1 MEGQL
6 PNVAATPPQQD
17 SWQDEAATKPHVKRD
32 QVKSRTRPRML
43 TSILAAAVAARLKV
57 KPLKPSRRRSG
68 GSSAEVQQH
77 HAGRQKILA
86 AAQAVVDA
94 VNTETMQRLGET
106 IKILAAAYSEVSDE
120 LRSST
125 VRGSSSRKAV
135 AIALDAQSPRT
146 PVLRSPVP
154 RSPTSRRLESSW
166 GAMAGRRSFAFGS
179 SSSLIVNSSRDEGLP
194 NAPDGRVYDPE
205 TSPATAFLI
214 DLDGTIYEP
223 LGLIDGA
230 ADFYKWLGVFALDIS
245 LVLLSLPASHSP
257 PLTLRARVP
266 AEDSRER
273 HAPCLR
279 LQQYVSWRP
288 NSEPMHSSGS
298 AEVLSSISRWSSR
311 RQELSWRAKEAQH
324 AAVCRLRLARASGTH
339 TDGGRVPVRLY
350 AHCHP

>member
-125 VRGSSSRKAV
+125 VMGSSSRKLTSGFRPSNSKAV

-245 LVLLSLPASHSP
+245 LVLLSLPASH
-257 PLTLRARVP
+257 
-266 AEDSRER
+266 
-273 HAPCLR
+273 
-279 LQQYVSWRP
+279 
-288 NSEPMHSSGS
+288 
-298 AEVLSSISRWSSR
+298 
-311 RQELSWRAKEAQH
+311 
-324 AAVCRLRLARASGTH
+324 
-339 TDGGRVPVRLY
+339 
-350 AHCHP
+350 